1 MNQFSWILLL
11 SWSMKSNVI
20 EVHGLIRNCIERIIV
35 HWFFITFQLIFTKS
49 TKIEAY
55 AWYKWKS
62 LFLFLTHWKIGSETV
77 GCTFCIHWSLQSLS
91 RMDSHHL
98 KKLMRRTIN
107 SEEFS
112 YDNLARLMEF
122 LMDKYDHDFDE
133 SSIVDTGP
141 GKKFSPVLTNAQQH
155 FKFPFKQLMIWS
167 ILMLR

>member
-1 MNQFSWILLL
+1 M
-11 SWSMKSNVI
+11 
-20 EVHGLIRNCIERIIV
+20 
-35 HWFFITFQLIFTKS
+35 
-49 TKIEAY
+49 
-55 AWYKWKS
+55 
-62 LFLFLTHWKIGSETV
+62 
-77 GCTFCIHWSLQSLS
+77 QSLS

-112 YDNLARLMEF
+112 YDNLARLMES